1 MPTRPLVLVTEPLA
15 EAPARWLAQRAEV
28 LQASDQSPEFRAA
41 APRAEALVVRTYTMV
56 DDALLRGMPA
66 LRVVGRA
73 GVGLDNIRLADCERR
88 GVVVV
93 NTPDANTQAVVEFVF
108 ASLLDALRPRVRL
121 ERAVDAR
128 EWNDLRRRT
137 VGERQL
143 GDLRMGVLGFGRIG
157 CRVAR
162 VARALGCEVRYND
175 LRDIAP
181 DARHGAEPC
190 VVTSLFEE
198 SDIVTVHVDGRD
210 SNRGFVGRAL
220 LARMKPD
227 ALLVNTSRGMVV
239 DADALAAEL
248 REHPARTAILDV
260 HEPEPIVKES
270 PLLSLPNARLS
281 PHLASRTAPAMEAM
295 SWVVRDVWAVLEGR
309 SPEWPARPDGHG

>member
-1 MPTRPLVLVTEPLA
+1 MSTRPLVLVTEPLA

-28 LQASDQSPEFRAA
+28 LLASDQSSEFRAA

-56 DDALLRGMPA
+56 DDALLSGMPA

-73 GVGLDNIRLADCERR
+73 GVGLDNIRLEDCARR
-88 GVVVV
+88 GVAVV

-128 EWNDLRRRT
+128 EWNDLRRLT
-137 VGERQL
+137 VGDRQL
-143 GDLRMGVLGFGRIG
+143 GDLRWGVLGFGRIG
-157 CRVAR
+157 SRVAR
-162 VARALGCEVRYND
+162 VARALGCEVRFND

-181 DARHGAEPC
+181 EARHGAEPC
-190 VVTSLFEE
+190 DAASLFAE
-198 SDIVTVHVDGRD
+198 SDVVTVHVDGRD
-210 SNRGFVGRAL
+210 SNRGFVGLSL

-239 DADALAAEL
+239 DAEALASEL
-248 REHPARTAILDV
+248 RAHPARTAILDV

-270 PLLSLPNARLS
+270 PLLALPNARLS
-281 PHLASRTAPAMEAM
+281 PHLASRTVPAMEAM

-309 SPEWPARPDGHG
+309 PPEWPARPDGHG